1 MLGLDAVSLPFIKE
15 NLGRLPVIASLLKS
29 GGRLASPL
37 GAAGDGPDRFNVMSQ
52 PTPANLE
59 RLAGL
64 LGSGTL
70 RVPIQQRFGLEQT
83 NEAVQAL
90 LGTHTQGKLGVTI
103 A

>member
-1 MLGLDAVSLPFIKE
+1 MP
-15 NLGRLPVIASLLKS
+15 
-29 GGRLASPL
+29 
-37 GAAGDGPDRFNVMSQ
+37 Q

-70 RVPIQQRFGLEQT
+70 QVPIQQRFGLEQT
-83 NEAVQAL
+83 NEAVQAP
-90 LGTHTQGKLGVTI
+90 GHANQGKLGVTI